1 MYPKKCY
8 LNETAEKRKRN
19 WERRQL
25 TGKESRRLDVTASS
39 SRAGREEGSAE
50 SGFRAGGGDGA
61 GPGGQKEWTNPVL
74 TGAGS

>member
-1 MYPKKCY
+1 MGE
-8 LNETAEKRKRN
+8 ETIDGEGIQATGRDSL
-19 WERRQL
+19 RQQ
-25 TGKESRRLDVTASS
+25 
-39 SRAGREEGSAE
+39 SRAEGSAE

>member
-1 MYPKKCY
+1 M
-8 LNETAEKRKRN
+8 
-19 WERRQL
+19 